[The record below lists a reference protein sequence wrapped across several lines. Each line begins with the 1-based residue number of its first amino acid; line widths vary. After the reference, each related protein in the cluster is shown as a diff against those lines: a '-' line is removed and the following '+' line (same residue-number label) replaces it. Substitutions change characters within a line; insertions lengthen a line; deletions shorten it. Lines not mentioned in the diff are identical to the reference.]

1 MEIFLIQMDALV
13 YAWLNLDFSALEGP
27 KIILIPVMKFVEMVL
42 IIIDTSVMLLQQIIS
57 WDVPINVKLCQDT
70 TVT

>member
-13 YAWLNLDFSALEGP
+13 YVWLNLDFSALVDP
-27 KIILIPVMKFVEMVL
+27 KIILILVMKFVEMVL
-42 IIIDTSVMLLQQIIS
+42 ITIDLSVMLLQQIIS
-57 WDVPINVKLCQDT
+57 WDAPIIAKLCQDT